1 MLISLPCMMP
11 GPLTLFSFLSDILMR
26 NRRLYYNIF
35 FDRPIDRI
43 EEHLG
48 VTQESWA
55 EQSPSYFEE
64 QEDSEEEE
72 EEEELQPGLT
82 DSDIDRHTELFNFP
96 NFKDGCCAIDQEAFT
111 PGDSCRRIK
120 QAAPRS

>member
-11 GPLTLFSFLSDILMR
+11 GPLTLFSFLSDFLMR
-26 NRRLYYNIF
+26 NRRLHYNF
-35 FDRPIDRI
+35 FFYRPIYRI

-48 VTQESWA
+48 VESWA
-55 EQSPSYFEE
+55 EQSSYFEE
-64 QEDSEEEE
+64 QEDSDSED

-82 DSDIDRHTELFNFP
+82 DSDIDRHTEFFKFP
-96 NFKDGCCAIDQEAFT
+96 NFKNGCCAIDQEAFT